1 MKEIVTGDC
10 LEKIYLV
17 MEYCEHELRELMENN
32 REKFGEKEIKTIIYG
47 LLKGMEFIITNSPR
61 FHLLDTLLVKK
72 LVFSKMVKETD
83 FGFVTIAMVN
93 CGIRVIT
100 RMAKKKVIGYIIMIM
115 DNYGIKN
122 LLKMEK

>member
-47 LLKGMEFIITNSPR
+47 LLKGMEFMHSRGIMHRDLKPSN
-61 FHLLDTLLVKK
+61 LLYNKD
-72 LVFSKMVKETD
+72 
-83 FGFVTIAMVN
+83 G
-93 CGIRVIT
+93 
-100 RMAKKKVIGYIIMIM
+100 
-115 DNYGIKN
+115 NYFLYRISKN
-122 LLKMEK
+122 L